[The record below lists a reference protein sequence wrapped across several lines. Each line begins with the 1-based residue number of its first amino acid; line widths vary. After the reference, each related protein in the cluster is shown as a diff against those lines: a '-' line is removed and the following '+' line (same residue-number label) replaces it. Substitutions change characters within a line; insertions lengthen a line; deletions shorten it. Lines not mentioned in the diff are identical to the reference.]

1 MDLILW
7 RHAEAEAGGPDSA
20 RKLTEHGQ
28 EQARRIA
35 AWLKPRLPGNCE
47 ILVSPAARAQ
57 QTVQA
62 LGVAFM
68 TTPAGGT
75 DAAAAD
81 VASARERCGGSGIR
95 AARPGCSPRSTPS
108 LRELLP
114 LGARAASKPV
124 VQTCRDDGRRT
135 AIGVVAWI

>member
-20 RKLTEHGQ
+20 RKLTEHGR
-28 EQARRIA
+28 EQALRVA

-47 ILVSPAARAQ
+47 ILVSPAVRAQ

-68 TTPAGGT
+68 TTPAVGT
-75 DAAAAD
+75 DAAAID
-81 VASARERCGGSGIR
+81 VIAAVHWPARSRAILIVGHQPTWGRVAAMSVSG
-95 AARPGCSPRSTPS
+95 
-108 LRELLP
+108 
-114 LGARAASKPV
+114 V
-124 VQTCRDDGRRT
+124 
-135 AIGVVAWI
+135 

>member
-20 RKLTEHGQ
+20 RKLTERGQ

-57 QTVQA
+57 QTVRA

-68 TTPAGGT
+68 TTPAVGT
-75 DAAAAD
+75 DAAAA
-81 VASARERCGGSGIR
+81 GII
-95 AARPGCSPRSTPS
+95 AAVDWPARPAV
-108 LRELLP
+108 LI
-114 LGARAASKPV
+114 V
-124 VQTCRDDGRRT
+124 GRQPTRGRGT
-135 AIGVVAWI
+135 AMC

>member
-68 TTPAGGT
+68 TTPAVSN
-75 DAAAAD
+75 AAAAAVV
-81 VASARERCGGSGIR
+81 VAVDDR
-95 AARPGCSPRSTPS
+95 AAPAVLIVGEQPPTVR
-108 LRELLP
+108 
-114 LGARAASKPV
+114 RAAATSSAGPAA
-124 VQTCRDDGRRT
+124 CGD
-135 AIGVVAWI
+135 